1 MVISFIEH
9 SGGFMTFTQVEQ
21 ELREYDNTP
30 EARLEDDVE
39 GEVEAVRVWWVYP
52 KLRRVRWI

>member
-1 MVISFIEH
+1 
-9 SGGFMTFTQVEQ
+9 MTFTQVEQ